1 MASSGLGHSGA
12 GAVGGVGGGA
22 GAGVRYSRRP
32 NDDFLGIASRLEMNK
47 NLGVSDSMLAGTNE
61 GLKRNAQQER
71 GLNGWQHNQGLNLRT
86 DAAGWV
92 VPKGLR
98 DLADLLP
105 SSDDAGKTPV
115 RAVQFA
121 YQIEPVGQATNRAH
135 KRALTVPYSAPAR
148 YKGTMIQFGGMS
160 MHECNNDSAS
170 AVAKVARHYAS
181 SVNAYSSTGIASN
194 MSIAQ
199 EIHRGSDMLG
209 LFAIMWMI
217 QLDIAGGNPVSV
229 NIDAGDVRRLVPV
242 GLNPLEEAEAMKSQP
257 GVRVHRA
264 ALEPLALVML
274 YTATHRA
281 ALTQASP
288 WLDRYSWVDTDMTV
302 YNGPLPTGTVG
313 RQLHGRSDA
322 AQVAAVIVGIANT
335 YDLRDSC
342 AAGYRVA
349 QWLYGD
355 RCVNSSVRL
364 DCGPQT
370 LFHEIEN
377 SVNRNTM
384 PQMCWALSSNQL
396 ALASQFIGYANAE
409 YMRDLARSTVVHGL
423 RVRDAHVMRRALSNI
438 DVHALETIV
447 DRYIAGQTLLPDLPV
462 DFAHYV
468 RLGLRRGWVE
478 TGVVHNLALG
488 RAVGASIS
496 GSCVERLEMPDQ
508 AMLSETDVLAYG
520 SAHARAEATAWL
532 VNELIRNGGEN
543 LCASLDEAVPK
554 SGATTQMHVD
564 CSYYMGMTL
573 QFMVVG
579 FGNDMVLKY
588 HRPVNFVF
596 TPTVDQVRSDRDDQA
611 RVPEVQPMTDIDNEL
626 AQESARTRVETA
638 DDIMRHVMAIRGSKQ
653 STLFQRGPTVPVV
666 AKPQF
671 DEGTVVVT
679 SPSDDVI
686 AAVQELAERG
696 VGPGHTSGEG
706 ALCGA
711 NALHMAL
718 QVVEDTHELTVE
730 ALNEMLRDAVR
741 ETVTTEDLGENA
753 TNWYSEVQLAAVS
766 RELGYNLTVVE
777 GKGKGTAVAYSTTDV
792 PGAKHL
798 IVFQLTPGHWEGP
811 STSNAHTRVRVSGRA
826 SGTPRVEHARTAGRS
841 AFRRVL
847 RRGENT

>member
-1 MASSGLGHSGA
+1 MASSRLGHSAANAA
-12 GAVGGVGGGA
+12 GEVSGGSVGGA
-22 GAGVRYSRRP
+22 QYSRRP
-32 NDDFLGIASRLEMNK
+32 KDDFLGIASRLEMNK
-47 NLGVSDSMLAGTNE
+47 NLGVADSMLVGTNE

-71 GLNGWQHNQGLNLRT
+71 GLTGWQHNQGLNLRT
-86 DAAGWV
+86 DAASWV
-92 VPKGLR
+92 VPKALR

-105 SSDDAGKTPV
+105 GGDDVGKTPV

-121 YQIEPVGQATNRAH
+121 YQVEPVGQVSNRAH
-135 KRALTVPYSAPAR
+135 KRALTKPYSAPAR
-148 YKGTMIQFGGMS
+148 DKGTMIQFGGMS
-160 MHECNNDSAS
+160 TRECNNDSAS
-170 AVAKVARHYAS
+170 AVAKIARHYAS

-209 LFAIMWMI
+209 IFSIMWMI
-217 QLDIAGGNPVSV
+217 QLDIAGGNPVDI

-242 GLNPLEEAEAMKSQP
+242 GLNPLEEAEAMKSQA
-257 GVRVHRA
+257 GLRIHRA

-288 WLDRYSWVDTDMTV
+288 WLDRYTWPDTDMTV
-302 YNGPLPTGTVG
+302 YNGPLPAGTVG

-335 YDLRDSC
+335 YDLRDAC

-384 PQMCWALSSNQL
+384 PQMCWALSSSQL

-409 YMRDLARSTVVHGL
+409 YMRDLPRSTVVHAL
-423 RVRDAHVMRRALSNI
+423 RVRDAHAMRRALSNI

-447 DRYIAGQTLLPDLPV
+447 DRYIAGQTLLSDFPV
-462 DFAHYV
+462 DFAHHV
-468 RLGLRRGWVE
+468 RLGLRRSWVE
-478 TGVVHNLALG
+478 KGVIHNLALG

-508 AMLSETDVLAYG
+508 AMLAETDVLAYG

-532 VNELIRNGGEN
+532 VNELIRNGGEH

-596 TPTVDQVRSDRDDQA
+596 TPTADQVRSDRDDQV
-611 RVPEVQPMTDIDNEL
+611 RVPEVQPMIDIDNEL
-626 AQESARTRVETA
+626 ARESERTRVETA
-638 DDIMRHVMAIRGSKQ
+638 DDIMREVMAIRGSKQ
-653 STLFQRGPTVPVV
+653 STLFQRGPSAPMI

-671 DEGTVVVT
+671 DEGTVIVT
-679 SPSDDVI
+679 SPSDNVR
-686 AAVQELAERG
+686 AAVQELAEQG
-696 VGPGHTSGEG
+696 MGPAPTSGEG

-718 QVVEDTHELTVE
+718 QVVQDTHELTVE
-730 ALNEMLRDAVR
+730 AVNEMLRDAVR
-741 ETVTTEDLGENA
+741 QTVTTEDLGEQA
-753 TNWYSEVQLAAVS
+753 TSWYSETQMAAVS

-777 GKGKGTAVAYSTTDV
+777 GKGKGTAVAYSTTDI
-792 PGAKHL
+792 PDAKHL
-798 IVFQLTPGHWEGP
+798 VVFQLTPGHWEGP
-811 STSNAHTRVRVSGRA
+811 GTTNAHTRVKVTGRP
-826 SGTPRVEHARTAGRS
+826 SGTPRVEHARTVGRN

-847 RRGENT
+847 RQGENN